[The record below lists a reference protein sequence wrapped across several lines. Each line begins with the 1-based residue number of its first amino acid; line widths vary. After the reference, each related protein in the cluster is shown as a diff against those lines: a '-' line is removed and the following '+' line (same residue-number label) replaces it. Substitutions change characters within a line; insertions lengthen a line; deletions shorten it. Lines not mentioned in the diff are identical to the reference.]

1 MSPEGP
7 QLEFLG
13 LIDELEQLVLE
24 SRRLPVGGNLVV
36 DRRRLLDLI
45 DQLRLA
51 IPADLR
57 QAQQVLEARQQIID
71 DAHLSARRTMER
83 AEQER
88 ARLIE
93 EHALS
98 RAAQERAQ
106 QLIMDAEARAR
117 QIVAEADATAAAH
130 LSEAAEATRQ
140 ELENLNRYTR
150 EVLQR
155 LERLLTQLL
164 TSVRE
169 NIEHIERDDG

>member
-1 MSPEGP
+1 MSPDGA
-7 QLEFLG
+7 QLEFLE
-13 LIDELEQLVLE
+13 LIDDLEQLVLE

-57 QAQQVLEARQQIID
+57 QAQQILEARSQILD
-71 DAHLSARRTMER
+71 DAHVAARRTVER
-83 AEQER
+83 AELER

-93 EHALS
+93 EHAIT
-98 RAAQERAQ
+98 RAAEERAQ
-106 QLIMDAEARAR
+106 QLLMDAEARAR

-150 EVLQR
+150 EVLLR
-155 LERLLTQLL
+155 LDRLLTQLQS
-164 TSVRE
+164 SVRE
-169 NIEHIERDDG
+169 NLEQIEHDQN

>member
-1 MSPEGP
+1 VSPEGAH
-7 QLEFLG
+7 LEFLE

-51 IPADLR
+51 IPADLKQAR
-57 QAQQVLEARQQIID
+57 QILEARQQIID
-71 DAHLSARRTMER
+71 DAHLTARRTMER

-88 ARLIE
+88 ARMID
-93 EHALS
+93 EHTVT
-98 RAAQERAQ
+98 RAAEERAQ
-106 QLIMDAEARAR
+106 QLLMDAEARAR

-150 EVLQR
+150 EVLGR
-155 LERLLTQLL
+155 VERLLTQLL
-164 TSVRE
+164 GSVQENLEQLDRE
-169 NIEHIERDDG
+169 AD